1 MLIRDNLKSEK
12 SVLNA
17 AALDNSTYKKIEH
30 RWVLPLTIDSICHI
44 KKLGVVPL
52 GVAEK
57 FTINKKL
64 EHYTKIR
71 VTHDCSFP
79 GSSGLSVNNWLL
91 RDTLQTCFYGSCLI
105 KIRHMIAA
113 MRIKWPSK
121 RIVIGK
127 IDLDA
132 AYRRVHTNAQ
142 IASKFIAIVGK
153 LAFLCLCLYFGTT
166 PATAE

>member
-1 MLIRDNLKSEK
+1 M
-12 SVLNA
+12 
-17 AALDNSTYKKIEH
+17 EH
-30 RWVLPLTIDSICHI
+30 EWALPLTIDSICHI

-91 RDTLQTCFYGSCLI
+91 RDTLQTCFYRFYHFRIL
-105 KIRHMIAA
+105 HMITA
-113 MRIKWPSK
+113 MRIEWPSK
-121 RIVIGK
+121 RILIVQTNLG
-127 IDLDA
+127 A
-132 AYRRVHTNAQ
+132 AYRRVHTKLQ
-142 IASKFIAIVGK
+142 IGSTCIAIVGK
-153 LAFLCLCLYFGTT
+153 LAFLCLRLPFGTT
-166 PATAE
+166 PEQ